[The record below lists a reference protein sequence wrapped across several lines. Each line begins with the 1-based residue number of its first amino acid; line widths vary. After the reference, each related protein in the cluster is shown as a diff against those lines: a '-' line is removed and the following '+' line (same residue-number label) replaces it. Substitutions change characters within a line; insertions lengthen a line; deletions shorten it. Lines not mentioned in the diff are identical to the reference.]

1 MSSLLEQASSFH
13 RTGKI
18 KEAEAIYKKIISE
31 SPNSF
36 EANHALGAINFQLKN
51 YKEAISWTKKAL
63 NINSEHYAPYNNLGA
78 SFLALEEFDNAIN
91 AFSKAI
97 KLKPDYAQAYHSL
110 GIVYKRLEQDDNA
123 IINYER
129 AIKLKPDYAEAYNS
143 LGIVLIKKKEF
154 VLSEINF
161 NKAIKLKPNY
171 AESFSNL
178 GLLNLKL
185 KKHNEAINDC
195 KKAINLKPDYAEAY
209 SNLGAIYLDL
219 KKYEESLN
227 SYNEAIKLKPDYAG
241 AYNDIAIVYK
251 NIKKYEIS
259 IEYFN
264 KAIKLKPDYHEAYSN
279 LGTTYQALER
289 SNEAINCCK
298 EAINLKPDYAEAY
311 NNLGVINLTLR
322 KYEKTLDYFNE
333 AIKLKPDYAEA
344 HNNLGAVY
352 LGLKKNEESLNSYNE
367 AIKLKPDYA
376 EAYYNRSVLYAE
388 TKRHHLAIS
397 DIYKAIKLEP
407 ANSERYGHLLGCKNE
422 ICEWVDLKTIISF
435 ITKKILEE
443 NRKDFPIFPL
453 LNHID
458 SLSTIKKLLDFDN
471 NKKKASLLIKNFKN
485 KKISIAYFSGDFK
498 EHPVGLIVSKLFSL
512 HNKKEFEIFGF
523 SSNPQHNPEDNI
535 TKDILNSLDK
545 FYDISKK
552 SDEEIISDAKNC
564 NIDIAIDLTG
574 HTAHGRLSLFR
585 KRIAPIQINFLG
597 YPGTT
602 GEYNDYIIGDKN
614 LIPEESKKFYFEK
627 IIYMPEYF
635 LPNNNKESLVDEKFN
650 KKSLN
655 ISEESLVFACFNN
668 CPKINPFIFNC
679 WMRILKKV
687 KNSVILLIEFNPF
700 AKENLKKEA
709 LKRDIDPSRLIFSP
723 IIDFDKRLLRYKFC
737 DLFLDT
743 FPYTAHSTANECLWS
758 GIPLLTLAG
767 ESFQSRVSLSLLKNL
782 KMEELISYNI
792 EEYEKKAI
800 DIASNRSKLKQ
811 IKDKLGQSLKRTSV
825 FNMSNYVKNL
835 EKGYIEIYEKKKKGE
850 DPNDVY
856 IN

>member
-13 RTGKI
+13 RTGNI
-18 KEAEAIYKKIISE
+18 KEAEIIYKKIINE

-36 EANHALGAINFQLKN
+36 EANHALGAINLQLKD
-51 YKEAISWTKKAL
+51 YREAISWTKKAL
-63 NINSEHYAPYNNLGA
+63 SINSEHYAPYNNLGA
-78 SFLALEEFDNAIN
+78 SFLALEEFDNAIM

-97 KLKPDYAQAYHSL
+97 KLKPDYAQAYNSL
-110 GIVYKRLEQDDNA
+110 GIVYKRLEQYDNA
-123 IINYER
+123 VINYER

-161 NKAIKLKPNY
+161 NKAIKLKANY

-185 KKHNEAINDC
+185 KKYSEAIDYC
-195 KKAINLKPDYAEAY
+195 KEAIKLKPDYAEAY
-209 SNLGAIYLDL
+209 SNLGAVYLDL

-251 NIKKYEIS
+251 NLKKYETS
-259 IEYFN
+259 VEYFN
-264 KAIKLKPDYHEAYSN
+264 KAIKLKPDYAEAYSN
-279 LGTTYQALER
+279 LGVTYKDLEQF
-289 SNEAINCCK
+289 NEAINYCK
-298 EAINLKPDYAEAY
+298 KAIKLKPDYAEAH
-311 NNLGVINLTLR
+311 NNLGVINLSL
-322 KYEKTLDYFNE
+322 KKFEKSLDYFNE

-344 HNNLGAVY
+344 YSNLGAVY
-352 LGLKKNEESLNSYNE
+352 LDLKKYEESLNSYNE

-407 ANSERYGHLLGCKNE
+407 TNSARFGHLLGCKNE
-422 ICEWVDLKTIISF
+422 ICDWDDLKTIISF
-435 ITKKILEE
+435 MTKKILEE
-443 NRKDFPIFPL
+443 NSKEFPSLPL

-458 SLSTIKKLLDFDN
+458 SLDTIKKLLDFDN
-471 NKKKASLLIKNFKN
+471 NKQKSSLLIKKSKD
-485 KKISIAYFSGDFK
+485 KKISIGYFSGDFK
-498 EHPVGLIVSKLFSL
+498 EHPVGLIVSKLFSF
-512 HNKKEFEIFGF
+512 HDKNKFEIFGF
-523 SSNPQHNPEDNI
+523 SSNPKHNPEDKI
-535 TKDILNSLDK
+535 TKDILNSFNK

-552 SDEEIISDAKNC
+552 TDEEIISETKNC

-574 HTAHGRLSLFR
+574 HTAYGRLSLFR

-602 GEYNDYIIGDKN
+602 GKYNDYIIGDKY

-627 IIYMPEYF
+627 IIYMPEFF
-635 LPNNNKESLVDEKFN
+635 LPNNNTESISDEKFN
-650 KKSLN
+650 KISLN
-655 ISEESLVFACFNN
+655 IPKESFVFGCFNN
-668 CPKINPFIFNC
+668 CPKINPLIFNC

-687 KNSVILLIEFNPF
+687 KNSVILLIEFNPY
-700 AKENLKKEA
+700 AKDNLKKEA
-709 LKRDIDPSRLIFSP
+709 LKRGIDPSRLIFSP
-723 IIDFDKRLLRYKFC
+723 IIDFDKRLLRYKLC

-758 GIPLLTLAG
+758 ETPLLTLAG
-767 ESFQSRVSLSLLKNL
+767 ESFQSRVSFSLLKNL
-782 KMEELISYNI
+782 EMEELITYNI

-800 DIASNRSKLKQ
+800 EIASNKSKLKQ
-811 IKDKLGQSLKRTSV
+811 IKDKLGLSIKKTSI
-825 FNMSNYVKNL
+825 FNMNNYVKNL
-835 EKGYIEIYEKKKKGE
+835 ERGYLEIYERKSKGE
-850 DPNDVY
+850 DPENIY